1 MTKTVGR
8 PKWFLDDCGN
18 KSIAWF
24 SLRNL
29 LVTDDHFDCVFK
41 VLTNYNNAVLL
52 ESFRSKQLQLVRINN
67 HIKDWTTQN

>member
-18 KSIAWF
+18 KSTAWF
-24 SLRNL
+24 LLRSL

-41 VLTNYNNAVLL
+41 VLTNYDNAVLL
-52 ESFRSKQLQLVRINN
+52 ESFRGKQLQLVRINN
-67 HIKDWTTQN
+67 HIKAWTTQN